1 MSPYHLQGHARRLI
15 MVFVMRLIMVF
26 AILSALSLPSH
37 AGIVQYGDYKQAH
50 EVAKEKEHK
59 MFVICSQCPP
69 VKSLSSITAIFPLAV
84 KAGTAQAGTTGSP
97 KPPSTINPP
106 VRKALS
112 REISQAP
119 SSRTSPGR
127 TTVYFDFD
135 SAVLKDPERNKID
148 RAVPHGGRVD
158 AVTGY
163 TCDLGSQE
171 YNDRLAL
178 KRAESV
184 SSYLKGK
191 EVIPLQVEGKGKC
204 CYVSEERELNRRVEI
219 ITPAGREIIT
229 PLGRGET
236 SPVNRN
242 KYLKGDMK

>member
-1 MSPYHLQGHARRLI
+1 
-15 MVFVMRLIMVF
+15 MVFV
-26 AILSALSLPSH
+26 ILSALSLPSH
-37 AGIVQYGDYKQAH
+37 AGIVQYGDYRQEH
-50 EVAKEKEHK
+50 EVAREKEHK

-69 VKSLSSITAIFPLAV
+69 VRNLSSIAAMFPLAV
-84 KAGTAQAGTTGSP
+84 KAGTAQEGAAGSLQ
-97 KPPSTINPP
+97 PPPTINLP
-106 VRKALS
+106 VRKALPP
-112 REISQAP
+112 EIPQAP
-119 SSRTSPGR
+119 PSRTSPGR
-127 TTVYFDFD
+127 TTVYFDLD

-229 PLGRGET
+229 PAGRGET
-236 SPVNRN
+236 FPVNRN

>member
-1 MSPYHLQGHARRLI
+1 MSPYHLQGHAMRLI

-37 AGIVQYGDYKQAH
+37 AGIVQYGDYKQVH
-50 EVAKEKEHK
+50 EVAREKEHK

-69 VKSLSSITAIFPLAV
+69 VRNLSAIAAIFPLAV
-84 KAGTAQAGTTGSP
+84 KAGTAQAGAAGSP

-106 VRKALS
+106 VRKALHP
-112 REISQAP
+112 EISQAP
-119 SSRTSPGR
+119 PSRTSPGR
-127 TTVYFDFD
+127 TTVYFDLD
-135 SAVLKDPERNKID
+135 SAVLKDPEKNKID

-171 YNDRLAL
+171 HNDRLAM

-219 ITPAGREIIT
+219 VTPSGRETITPSGRETVT
-229 PLGRGET
+229 P
-236 SPVNRN
+236 VKQN
-242 KYLKGDMK
+242 KHIKGDMK

>member
-1 MSPYHLQGHARRLI
+1 MSPYHLQGHVRRLI

-26 AILSALSLPSH
+26 AILSALYLPSH
-37 AGIVQYGDYKQAH
+37 AGIVQYGDYRQAH
-50 EVAKEKEHK
+50 EVAREKEHK

-69 VKSLSSITAIFPLAV
+69 VRSLSSITAIFPFAV
-84 KAGTAQAGTTGSP
+84 KAGTAQAGAAGSP
-97 KPPSTINPP
+97 KPPSTINPS
-106 VRKALS
+106 VRKALP

-119 SSRTSPGR
+119 PSRTASPGR
-127 TTVYFDFD
+127 TTVYFDLD
-135 SAVLKDPERNKID
+135 SAVLKDLERNKID

-219 ITPAGREIIT
+219 ITPAGR
-229 PLGRGET
+229 GET

>member
-15 MVFVMRLIMVF
+15 MVLV
-26 AILSALSLPSH
+26 ILSALSVPSH
-37 AGIVQYGDYKQAH
+37 AGIVQYGDYRQAH
-50 EVAKEKEHK
+50 AVAREKEHK

-69 VKSLSSITAIFPLAV
+69 VRNLSSIAAIFLLAV
-84 KAGTAQAGTTGSP
+84 KADTAQEGAAGLP
-97 KPPSTINPP
+97 QPPSIINPP
-106 VRKALS
+106 VRKALP

-119 SSRTSPGR
+119 PSRTSPGR
-127 TTVYFDFD
+127 TTVYFDLD
-135 SAVLKDPERNKID
+135 SAVLKDLERNKID

-191 EVIPLQVEGKGKC
+191 EVIPLQVEGTGKC

-219 ITPAGREIIT
+219 ITPAGRGDNHSRRE
-229 PLGRGET
+229 GRNLSCKPE
-236 SPVNRN
+236 
-242 KYLKGDMK
+242 

>member
-1 MSPYHLQGHARRLI
+1 VA
-15 MVFVMRLIMVF
+15 FV
-26 AILSALSLPSH
+26 ILSALSLPSH
-37 AGIVQYGDYKQAH
+37 AGIVQYGDHRQEH
-50 EVAKEKEHK
+50 EVAREKEHK

-69 VKSLSSITAIFPLAV
+69 VRNLSSIAAIFPLAV
-84 KAGTAQAGTTGSP
+84 KAGTAQEGAAGSP
-97 KPPSTINPP
+97 QPP
-106 VRKALS
+106 
-112 REISQAP
+112 EISHAP

-127 TTVYFDFD
+127 TRVYFDLD
-135 SAVLKDPERNKID
+135 SAVLKNPERNKID

-171 YNDRLAL
+171 HNDRLAL

-219 ITPAGREIIT
+219 ITPSGREIFT
-229 PLGRGET
+229 PAGRGET